1 MTERPTREA
10 CADGSGREPYAAHV
24 GGWAHPAL
32 YVPANARYRETRGP
46 DMSGPYCA
54 FLNKIKTKGELH
66 G

>member
-1 MTERPTREA
+1 MPTGAGVNHALRTW
-10 CADGSGREPYAAHV
+10 
-24 GGWAHPAL
+24 GWARPAL
-32 YVPANARYRETRGP
+32 HFPANARYRETRGP